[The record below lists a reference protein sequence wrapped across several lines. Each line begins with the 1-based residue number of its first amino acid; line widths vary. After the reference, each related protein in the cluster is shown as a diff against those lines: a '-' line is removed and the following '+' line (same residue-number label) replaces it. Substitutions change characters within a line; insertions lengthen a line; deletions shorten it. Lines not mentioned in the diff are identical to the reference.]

1 MNAIL
6 TNFAVAAALVL
17 AAGCASDDAARL
29 AELEQKNAMLRRE
42 LDDSEAA
49 RRAGAADPHA
59 VPSFIVG
66 LAATERDFDSGAFEK
81 LLQESLASAA
91 KNRSVQVVPE
101 TKDREIAKV
110 RGMLLQQYL
119 ASAEIPVLLSNLS
132 YRLHNKDNEFKI
144 GGRIVPRAQSQVVA
158 ADSGAGF
165 RMTNQEPIPAVMTRD
180 NQGGYHVAYEE
191 LGGGNGN
198 IVVQT
203 TDAEIL
209 AADTVQRAQR
219 QGDISFNWVLD
230 LNQVHAYRVE
240 GFRGDVGLF
249 LANMRYPGV
258 QSSIAQYQTM
268 RDAVLLF
275 GYGRYVT
282 SVVNQIRTPAHITE
296 VFVAP
301 TDDKTFEAMQGR
313 MTEQQVADALKDVR
327 WERCEFVDFA
337 GEEKIW
343 ARPAGVP
350 FPFVSRQVSGQDKKG
365 VFYLK
370 YSSKGV
376 SLIGDYER

>member
-1 MNAIL
+1 MNTIRNNLAL
-6 TNFAVAAALVL
+6 AAALFV
-17 AAGCASDDAARL
+17 AAGCASTDPRL
-29 AELEQKNAMLRRE
+29 AELEQQNAMLRRE
-42 LDDSEAA
+42 LEDSEAA

-66 LAATERDFDSGAFEK
+66 LAATEREFDSSEFEK
-81 LLQESLASAA
+81 LLHESLASAA
-91 KNRSVQVVPE
+91 KNRSVQIVPE
-101 TKDREIAKV
+101 TKDREVAKV

-119 ASAEIPVLLSNLS
+119 AAAEIPVLLSNLS
-132 YRLHNKDNEFKI
+132 YRLHDKNNEFKI

-165 RMTNQEPIPAVMTRD
+165 RMTNSEPIPAVMTRD

-203 TDAEIL
+203 NDAEIL
-209 AADTVQRAQR
+209 AADAEQRAQR

-230 LNQVHAYRVE
+230 LKQVHVYRVE

-282 SVVNQIRTPAHITE
+282 SVVNQIRTPKHITE

-301 TDDKTFEAMQGR
+301 TDDKTFEAIQGR
-313 MTEQQVADALKDVR
+313 MTEQQVADALKEVR
-327 WERCEFVDFA
+327 WERCEFVDFG

-350 FPFVSRQVSGQDKKG
+350 FPFVSRQVSGQDKS

-370 YSSKGV
+370 YSGKGV
-376 SLIGDYER
+376 FLIGDYER

>member
-1 MNAIL
+1 MNAVI
-6 TNFAVAAALVL
+6 TNLAVAAAVVL
-17 AAGCASDDAARL
+17 GSGCATDAVRL
-29 AELEQKNAMLRRE
+29 AELEQQNAMLQKE
-42 LDDSEAA
+42 LENSEAA
-49 RRAGAADPHA
+49 RRAAATDPQA

-66 LAATERDFDSGAFEK
+66 LAATERDFDAAEFEK
-81 LLQESLASAA
+81 LLHESLQSAA

-101 TKDREIAKV
+101 TKDREVAKV

-119 ASAEIPVLLSNLS
+119 AAAEIPVLLSNLS
-132 YRLHNKDNEFKI
+132 YRLHEKNNEFKI
-144 GGRIVPRAQSQVVA
+144 GGRLVPREQAQVVA
-158 ADSGAGF
+158 ADTGAGF
-165 RMTNQEPIPAVMTRD
+165 RMTNREPIPAVMTRD

-191 LGGGNGN
+191 LGGGNGS

-203 TDAEIL
+203 NDAEIL
-209 AADTVQRAQR
+209 AADAVQRAQR

-230 LNQVHAYRVE
+230 LKQVHVYRVE
-240 GFRGDVGLF
+240 GFRGDVGSF

-301 TDDKTFEAMQGR
+301 TDEQTFAAIQGR
-313 MTEQQVADALKDVR
+313 MTELQVTEALREAR
-327 WERCEFVDFA
+327 WERCEFVDFG

-343 ARPAGVP
+343 ARPATVP
-350 FPFVSRQVSGQDKKG
+350 FPFVSRQVSGQDKG

-370 YSSKGV
+370 YSTQGV
-376 SLIGDYER
+376 FFIGDYER